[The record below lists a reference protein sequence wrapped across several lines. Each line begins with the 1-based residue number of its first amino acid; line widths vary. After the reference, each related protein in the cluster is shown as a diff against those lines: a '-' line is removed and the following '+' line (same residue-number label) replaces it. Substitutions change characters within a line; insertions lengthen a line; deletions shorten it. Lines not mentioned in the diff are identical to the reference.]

1 MIHTL
6 MNKAPTMF
14 ISPRPGRRPVLSAL
28 VTAWLA
34 ATTALLSPTT
44 SFAHD
49 YRVGKVAVEHPFAPP
64 SVNGATTAAVYLRRI
79 ENSGDQADRLIAAR
93 TPVARAVEFHSMS
106 IDSANVM
113 QMRAQPRIEIPA
125 GGKLE
130 LRPGG
135 PLHLML
141 LDLKRPLKEGNRFPL
156 TLVFERSGEV
166 EVMVWVQIPRRGVGA
181 DESPAHA
188 H

>member
-1 MIHTL
+1 MT
-6 MNKAPTMF
+6 F

-28 VTAWLA
+28 VAALL
-34 ATTALLSPTT
+34 ATTAMLLSPAS

-49 YRVGKVAVEHPFAPP
+49 YRVGKVSVEHPYAPP
-64 SVNGATTAAVYLRRI
+64 TISSASTAAVYLRRI
-79 ENSGDQADRLIAAR
+79 DNSGDQADRLIAAR
-93 TPVARAVEFHSMS
+93 TPVARAVEFHAMR
-106 IDSANVM
+106 IDAANVM
-113 QMRAQPRIEIPA
+113 QMRAQPHIEIPA
-125 GGKLE
+125 SGKLE

-156 TLVFERSGEV
+156 TLVFERSGEI
-166 EVMVWVQIPRRGVGA
+166 EVMVWVQTPRRGAGA
-181 DESPAHA
+181 EGGSAHA

>member
-1 MIHTL
+1 MISTL
-6 MNKAPTMF
+6 MNKTLTMF
-14 ISPRPGRRPVLSAL
+14 TPLRPDRRPAL
-28 VTAWLA
+28 RTLG
-34 ATTALLSPTT
+34 TALALIGAGLMLPSIAL
-44 SFAHD
+44 AHD
-49 YRVGKVAVEHPFAPP
+49 YRVGKLSIEHPYATPTI
-64 SVNGATTAAVYLRRI
+64 NGGGTAAVYLRRI
-79 ENSGDQADRLIAAR
+79 ENSGDQPDRLIAAR
-93 TPVARAVEFHSMS
+93 SSAARAVEFHTMAV
-106 IDSANVM
+106 DAANVM

-135 PLHLML
+135 PQHLML

-166 EVMVWVQIPRRGVGA
+166 EVMVWVQVPRKGSAEEPSR
-181 DESPAHA
+181 HA

>member
-1 MIHTL
+1 
-6 MNKAPTMF
+6 MNEQPTMF
-14 ISPRPGRRPVLSAL
+14 TALISGLRTRRGV
-28 VTAWLA
+28 LA
-34 ATTALLSPTT
+34 ATLALAATALLSPT
-44 SFAHD
+44 SCFAHD
-49 YRVGKVAVEHPFAPP
+49 YRVGKVSVEHPYAPP
-64 SVNGATTAAVYLRRI
+64 SVTAASTAAVYLRRI

-106 IDSANVM
+106 IDAANVM

-166 EVMVWVQIPRRGVGA
+166 DVMVWVQVPRKGTGA
-181 DESPAHA
+181 EESSAHA

>member
-1 MIHTL
+1 MIPTL
-6 MNKAPTMF
+6 MNKTLTMF
-14 ISPRPGRRPVLSAL
+14 TPLRQDRRPTLRAL
-28 VTAWLA
+28 G
-34 ATTALLSPTT
+34 TALALIGAGLMLPSIAL
-44 SFAHD
+44 AHD
-49 YRVGKVAVEHPFAPP
+49 YRVGKVSVEHPYAPP
-64 SVNGATTAAVYLRRI
+64 SVNAASTAAVYLRRI
-79 ENSGDQADRLIAAR
+79 DNSGDQTDRLIAAR

-106 IDSANVM
+106 IDAANVM

-166 EVMVWVQIPRRGVGA
+166 AVMVWVQVPRKGSAEEPSR
-181 DESPAHA
+181 HA

>member
-6 MNKAPTMF
+6 MNKAPMTF
-14 ISPRPGRRPVLSAL
+14 ISPRPGRSPVLSAL
-28 VTAWLA
+28 MTAWLA
-34 ATTALLSPTT
+34 TATALLSPTT
-44 SFAHD
+44 SLAHD
-49 YRVGKVAVEHPFAPP
+49 YRVGKVAVEHPYAPP
-64 SVNGATTAAVYLRRI
+64 SIHGVSTAAVYLRRI

-93 TPVARAVEFHSMS
+93 TPIARAVEFHSMS
-106 IDSANVM
+106 IDAANVM
-113 QMRAQPRIEIPA
+113 QMRAQPHIEIPA

-141 LDLKRPLKEGNRFPL
+141 LDLKRPLKEGYRLPL
-156 TLVFERSGEV
+156 TLVFERAGEI
-166 EVMVWVQIPRRGVGA
+166 EVPVWVQSPRSRDDRGA
-181 DESPAHA
+181 AHA